1 MSPDTLEKIVSDA
14 FHNSAETSK
23 FSDLMM
29 EWKIMN
35 TSPLDSNLG
44 MPFDMHGFPHGYFRI
59 RAAGSE
65 HYWAL
70 HGGSSNRD
78 GNVICLCDRSDGSQN
93 QARVR
98 RLKMFYV
105 T

>member
-1 MSPDTLEKIVSDA
+1 
-14 FHNSAETSK
+14 
-23 FSDLMM
+23 MM
-29 EWKIMN
+29 EWKIVS

-44 MPFDMHGFPHGYFRI
+44 MPPNMRGFPDGYFRI
-59 RAAGSE
+59 RAAGTN

-70 HGGSSNRD
+70 HGGDSSKD
-78 GNVICLCDRSDGSQN
+78 GNVICLCDRSGGSQN

-98 RLKMFYV
+98 RLRIFYIA